1 MKLSNTSPYAD
12 IKKEQLVYGDTMTS
26 KAYGVK
32 IEAPYENTNNPQIM
46 ANGETGW
53 KEIGIV
59 SSDYLLVPNKT
70 MVQMADAVMATSD
83 LDFEEDKQF
92 WNGKQF
98 FKSWKAVDEIDAEVQ
113 VGDNLGVGA
122 GIWNS
127 YDGSTS
133 GRFILFAYRLACR
146 NGMLSKHNFAEY
158 IFKHDIYNKDWK
170 HEVEKTSKV
179 LANAGE
185 DVKSFALKCSK
196 LSETY
201 MRLNSLGS
209 SRTKELSNFGVTD
222 FGKIVD
228 RFLTKEEYAQHS
240 AWDLLNSGTDIFWH
254 NKKQTV
260 SDFKKNR
267 DWVDGCLALAA

>member
-1 MKLSNTSPYAD
+1 MNLKNTSPYAD

-32 IEAPYENTNNPQIM
+32 IEAPYENTHNPQTM
-46 ANGETGW
+46 ANGATGW
-53 KEIGIV
+53 KEVGIV
-59 SSDYLLVPNKT
+59 SSEYLLVPNKT

-113 VGDNLGVGA
+113 VGDNLGIGA

-133 GRFILFAYRLACR
+133 ARFVLFAYRLACK

-179 LANAGE
+179 LANADE

-201 MRLNSLGS
+201 MRLNSL
-209 SRTKELSNFGVTD
+209 
-222 FGKIVD
+222 
-228 RFLTKEEYAQHS
+228 
-240 AWDLLNSGTDIFWH
+240 
-254 NKKQTV
+254 
-260 SDFKKNR
+260 
-267 DWVDGCLALAA
+267 